1 MHSEQRMLARSWS
14 VHEPDWPD
22 TVPGEWPSDV
32 VVHLLGKLTDAV
44 FSFLGPATNALACC
58 GVQQVVVMIDDD
70 RGRRLLP
77 QFHASIKVHL
87 VPKEQASWR
96 VWRCLVDTLTDV
108 VVQLRPSAVHVH
120 GAISAFAAARLL
132 RRQSDLRVKAFFSPH
147 SSKFLGRS
155 GTMGTPLAHVLRQVY
170 GGRAPTLI
178 ANTPWEAR
186 SLALA
191 GHGTVEL
198 VECPVADPFF
208 AVHRREWARPR
219 VLTGGYPESTAAA
232 DRYAQL
238 SVLIAHGR
246 NAPAFEW
253 IGGASAAATQRL
265 HAAAVNL
272 IDARSAAE
280 RARCMAVGWVYV
292 APITTRGFALNVAEA
307 MAAGLPC
314 VAIDSPAHRDLIE
327 DGRTGFLCRDHHDLA
342 RRVGQLLDGRTLRR
356 DVGEAAQRHARGR
369 FSERR
374 FRTLALAAYG
384 DIGLTQRHRDAALT
398 GATSA

>member
-22 TVPGEWPSDV
+22 TVPSEWPSQV
-32 VVHLLGKLTDAV
+32 VVHLLGRLTDAV
-44 FSFLGPATNALACC
+44 FSFLGPATHALACC
-58 GVQQVVVMIDDD
+58 GVQQVVVMIDDE
-70 RGRRLLP
+70 RGRRSLP
-77 QFHASIKVHL
+77 QFHPSIKVHL
-87 VPKEQASWR
+87 VDEDGTSWR
-96 VWRCLVDTLTDV
+96 TWRRLVDMLADV
-108 VVQLRPSAVHVH
+108 VVQEKPSAVHVH

-132 RRQSDLRVKAFFSPH
+132 RRHADPTVKAFFSPH

-155 GTMGTPLAHVLRQVY
+155 GTLGTPLARVLRQVY

-178 ANTPWEAR
+178 ANAPWEAR
-186 SLALA
+186 ALALA
-191 GHGTVEL
+191 GHTAVEL

-219 VLTGGYPESTAAA
+219 VLTGGSPDDATAA
-232 DRYAQL
+232 DRFAQL
-238 SVLIAHGR
+238 AVLIAHGR

-253 IGGASAAATQRL
+253 IGAASPAATQRL
-265 HAAAVNL
+265 QAAAVNL

-292 APITTRGFALNVAEA
+292 APTTTRGFPLNVAEA

-314 VAIDSPAHRDLIE
+314 VVIDSPAHRDLIE
-327 DGRTGFLCRDHHDLA
+327 DGRTGFLCPDHHALA
-342 RRVGQLLDGRTLRR
+342 QRVGQLLDARSLRR
-356 DVGEAAQRHARGR
+356 EMGEAAQRHARSR

-384 DIGLTQRHRDAALT
+384 DIGLTQERRDDASLALD
-398 GATSA
+398 GA